1 MKRMLPLIALALA
14 TTTPLA
20 HTAEVISA
28 DRDRTV
34 GYGAG
39 GVVGVMVGA
48 ALGGGPLGAIAGAA
62 LGALGGASVQQATGL
77 SENAYTARYEDGTT
91 ERFRSPNARF
101 DAGDQVQVQGIR
113 LIPAPSLS
121 R

>member
-1 MKRMLPLIALALA
+1 MKHMLPLIALALA

-20 HTAEVISA
+20 HSAEVISA

-34 GYGAG
+34 GYSAG

-48 ALGGGPLGAIAGAA
+48 ALGGPLGAIAGAA

-77 SENAYTARYEDGTT
+77 SENAYTVRYEDGTT

>member
-1 MKRMLPLIALALA
+1 MKHMLPLIALALA

-20 HTAEVISA
+20 HSAEVISA

-48 ALGGGPLGAIAGAA
+48 ALGG
-62 LGALGGASVQQATGL
+62 ASIQQAADL
-77 SENAYTARYEDGTT
+77 SENAYTVRYEDGTT
-91 ERFRSPNARF
+91 ERFRSPNTRF

-113 LIPAPSLS
+113 LIPAPSPS

>member
-1 MKRMLPLIALALA
+1 MKHMLPLIALALA

-20 HTAEVISA
+20 HSAEVISA
-28 DRDRTV
+28 TV

-48 ALGGGPLGAIAGAA
+48 ALGGPLGAIAGAA

-77 SENAYTARYEDGTT
+77 SENAYTVRYEDGTT

>member
-1 MKRMLPLIALALA
+1 
-14 TTTPLA
+14 
-20 HTAEVISA
+20 
-28 DRDRTV
+28 
-34 GYGAG
+34 
-39 GVVGVMVGA
+39 
-48 ALGGGPLGAIAGAA
+48 
-62 LGALGGASVQQATGL
+62 L
-77 SENAYTARYEDGTT
+77 SENAYTVRYEDGTT

>member
-1 MKRMLPLIALALA
+1 M
-14 TTTPLA
+14 
-20 HTAEVISA
+20 ESA
-28 DRDRTV
+28 
-34 GYGAG
+34 
-39 GVVGVMVGA
+39 
-48 ALGGGPLGAIAGAA
+48 PLGAIAGAA

-77 SENAYTARYEDGTT
+77 SENAYTVRYEDGTT

>member
-1 MKRMLPLIALALA
+1 MKHMLPLIALALA

-20 HTAEVISA
+20 HSAEVISA

-48 ALGGGPLGAIAGAA
+48 ALG
-62 LGALGGASVQQATGL
+62 QATGL
-77 SENAYTARYEDGTT
+77 SENAYTVRYEDGTT

>member
-20 HTAEVISA
+20 HSAEVISA

-39 GVVGVMVGA
+39 GVVGVMV
-48 ALGGGPLGAIAGAA
+48 
-62 LGALGGASVQQATGL
+62 L
-77 SENAYTARYEDGTT
+77 S
-91 ERFRSPNARF
+91 
-101 DAGDQVQVQGIR
+101 
-113 LIPAPSLS
+113 LIHI
-121 R
+121 